1 MQINISE
8 EMARMVIEV
17 ARGYA
22 AELERQISLTTAR
35 TPVELARK
43 EKRIELARHARE
55 VKNTFLEL
63 ADLTEEEEWYDVQ

>member
-8 EMARMVIEV
+8 DMARMVIEV

-22 AELERQISLTTAR
+22 AELERQISLSYAR
-35 TPVELARK
+35 TPAELARK
-43 EKRIELARHARE
+43 EKRMELARHARE

>member
-8 EMARMVIEV
+8 EMARKVIEV

-35 TPVELARK
+35 TPGELARK
-43 EKRIELARHARE
+43 RNREELAKCADDVRE
-55 VKNTFLEL
+55 TFLEFINS
-63 ADLTEEEEWYDVQ
+63 EEV

>member
-8 EMARMVIEV
+8 DMARMVIEV

-22 AELERQISLTTAR
+22 VELERQISLSYAR
-35 TPVELARK
+35 TPAELARK
-43 EKRIELARHARE
+43 EKRMELARHARE

>member
-8 EMARMVIEV
+8 EMARKVIEV

-43 EKRIELARHARE
+43 ERRIELARHARE

-63 ADLTEEEEWYDVQ
+63 ADFSEEGE

>member
-8 EMARMVIEV
+8 DMARKVIEV
-17 ARGYA
+17 AKGYA

-35 TPVELARK
+35 TPAELARK
-43 EKRIELARHARE
+43 ERRQELARHSRE

-63 ADLTEEEEWYDVQ
+63 ADFSEEGE

>member
-8 EMARMVIEV
+8 DMARMVIEV

-63 ADLTEEEEWYDVQ
+63 ADLAEEEEWYDVQ

>member
-8 EMARMVIEV
+8 DMARMVIEV

-43 EKRIELARHARE
+43 ERRQELARHARE

>member
-22 AELERQISLTTAR
+22 AELERQISLSTTR
-35 TPVELARK
+35 TPAELARK
-43 EKRIELARHARE
+43 EKRMELARHARE